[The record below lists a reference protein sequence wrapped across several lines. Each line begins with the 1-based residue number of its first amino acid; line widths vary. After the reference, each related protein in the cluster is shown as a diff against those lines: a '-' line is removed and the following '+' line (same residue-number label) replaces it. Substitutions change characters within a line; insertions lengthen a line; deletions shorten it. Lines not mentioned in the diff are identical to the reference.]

1 MVATSLLQAFSIR
14 KTFNGVPALSDGSL
28 NLRPGTVHA
37 LCGGNG
43 AGKSTFLNVIM
54 GLIAPDGGELLIDGK
69 PHEFMGPAEAI
80 NAGISMITQE
90 LSLINDLSVAEN
102 IFLGRQP
109 VRFGLVDH
117 SAMRLR
123 AGELLQQLNFDVPA
137 EALVGDLSVARKQL
151 VEIARAIST
160 KSRILIMDEPT
171 SALSERETLV
181 LFNAMRSLKAHN
193 VGIIYVTH
201 RLREL
206 FGIADDY
213 TVFRDGRFVE
223 SGAIADLDHDRLVH
237 LIVGAPLHNHQVA
250 NRGRRGDRRLAVT
263 RLSRVGE
270 FTDVSLAAE
279 GGEVLG
285 IYGLV
290 GSGRSE
296 FLNCLFGLTRA
307 HSGEVA
313 IDGER
318 VAIRSPRD
326 AMKKGFSLVSEDRK
340 ESGLVGCLNVRENMA
355 LSSLR
360 RLGSLV
366 WVRRR
371 AERAETARMKER
383 LDVRT
388 ASLELAVENLS
399 GGNQQKVVFARCL
412 LTKPKVLLCDEPTR
426 GVDAGAKQQIFGIVE
441 SFVAE
446 GGAAVV
452 VSSELEEILQVS
464 DRIVVFRA
472 GRIAGELSR
481 ADASQEALMR
491 LAA

>member
-1 MVATSLLQAFSIR
+1 MTKFLLQALSVR
-14 KTFNGVPALSDGSL
+14 KTYSGVPALLDGSL
-28 NLRPGTVHA
+28 NLRSGTVHA

-54 GLIAPDGGELLIDGK
+54 GLTTPDGGELFLDGK
-69 PHEFMGPAEAI
+69 AHNFMGPAEAI
-80 NAGISMITQE
+80 NAGIAMITQE
-90 LSLINDLSVAEN
+90 LSLIDELSVAEN

-109 VRFGLVDH
+109 IRFGLVDH
-117 SAMRLR
+117 SAMLLH
-123 AGELLQQLNFDVPA
+123 AGELLKQLGFDVPA
-137 EALVGDLSVARKQL
+137 EARVAELSVARKQL
-151 VEIARAIST
+151 VEIARAISM

-171 SALSERETLV
+171 SALSERETQV
-181 LFNAMRSLKAHN
+181 LFNAMRSLKTHN

-201 RLREL
+201 RLSEL
-206 FGIADDY
+206 FQIADDY

-223 SGAIADLDHDRLVH
+223 SGVVADLDRDKLVH
-237 LIVGAPLHNHQVA
+237 LIVGAALHKHQVES
-250 NRGRRGDRRLAVT
+250 RGRRGDRRLEVT
-263 RLSRVGE
+263 RLSRMGE
-270 FTDVSLAAE
+270 FHDVSLTVD

-307 HSGEVA
+307 QSGEVA

-318 VAIRSPRD
+318 VAIYSPRD
-326 AMKKGFSLVSEDRK
+326 AMKKGFSLVTEDRK
-340 ESGLVGCLNVRENMA
+340 ESGLVACLSVRENMA

-360 RLGSLV
+360 RLGSML
-366 WVRRR
+366 WVRRGV
-371 AERAETARMKER
+371 ERAEAAQMKER
-383 LDVRT
+383 LGVRA

-426 GVDAGAKQQIFGIVE
+426 GVDAGAKHQIFQIVKF
-441 SFVAE
+441 FVAD

-452 VSSELEEILQVS
+452 VSSELDEILQVS
-464 DRIVVFRA
+464 DRIIVFRA

-481 ADASQEALMR
+481 ADASQEGLMR